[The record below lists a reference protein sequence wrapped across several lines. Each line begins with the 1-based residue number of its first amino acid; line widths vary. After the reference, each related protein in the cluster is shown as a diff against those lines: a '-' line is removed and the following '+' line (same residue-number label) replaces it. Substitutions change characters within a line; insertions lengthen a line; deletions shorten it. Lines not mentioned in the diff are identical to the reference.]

1 MPRMY
6 NETVGQMKKMLGQL
20 DKWLEAATA
29 YAQSR
34 SFDPNVFLTLRL
46 APDQFA
52 FVRQVQS
59 TCDTAKFAV
68 ARITGKEPPKN
79 ADTEQTID
87 ELRAR
92 IRSTIA
98 YLDTFSAKDFEGAA
112 TRVVTN
118 PRWEGKVMRGADYFL
133 EHSIPNFF
141 FHLTHSYAILR
152 HNGVNIGKRDYL
164 GTLSLRDA

>member
-6 NETVGQMKKMLGQL
+6 DETIGQMKKMLGQL
-20 DKWLEAATA
+20 DKWLDAATA
-29 YAQSR
+29 YAHSR

-59 TCDTAKFAV
+59 TCDTAKFAA

-79 ADTEQTID
+79 PDTEQTID

-98 YLDTFSAKDFEGAA
+98 YLDSFSAKDFEGAA
-112 TRVVTN
+112 TRNVTN

-152 HNGVNIGKRDYL
+152 HNGVNVGKRDYL